1 MTIAPLD
8 SVSHA
13 DVRLKAVRG
22 AQSGDPLGQIGVYAE
37 EFVLVQREYPIL
49 FTRDED
55 DLLQPVAILGL
66 AAQENLFASDRG
78 WQARYIP
85 ALVRRGPLMIGRARP
100 EDPAVHIDMAHARIA
115 ADGQDGYPL
124 FLEHGGHAPALV
136 DAVDALQ
143 LIHRGEGAR
152 AAMSEIFQRH
162 ELVKPLPISIN
173 IDDTT
178 TIQFENF
185 SAILPETLA
194 DLSAEALG
202 ELSSAGLLVPA
213 IMAAHSLGN
222 INALADRRQGRP
234 L

>member
-13 DVRLKAVRG
+13 DVRLKASRG
-22 AQSGDPLGQIGVYAE
+22 AEAGDPLGQIGVYAE

-66 AAQENLFASDRG
+66 TAQENLFANQQG

-85 ALVRRGPLMIGRARP
+85 ALVRRGPLMIGRARS
-100 EDPAVHIDMAHARIA
+100 EDPAVHIDTAHPRLA
-115 ADGQDGYPL
+115 ADGEDGYPL
-124 FLEHGGHAPALV
+124 FLEHGGHAPALR
-136 DAVDALQ
+136 DAINALQ

-152 AAMSEIFQRH
+152 SAMSELFQRH

-173 IDDTT
+173 LDDTT

-185 SAILPETLA
+185 SAILPETI
-194 DLSAEALG
+194 DGLSAEALG
-202 ELSSAGLLVPA
+202 ELSAAGLLVPA
-213 IMAAHSLGN
+213 IMSAHSLGN
-222 INALADRRQGRP
+222 INALADRRQGRG